1 MKTAV
6 KPATGSRWP
15 RGEPAPPEPR
25 EGGQGMNKY
34 GILVQDDQGNQD
46 VVVCNSQ
53 VRAEQLR
60 EVMETKGIETYGM
73 IRVVPYTEV
82 LLGGRYR

>member
-1 MKTAV
+1 
-6 KPATGSRWP
+6 
-15 RGEPAPPEPR
+15 
-25 EGGQGMNKY
+25 MNKY
-34 GILVQDDQGNQD
+34 GILVQDDQGNYE

-53 VRAEQLR
+53 GRAEQLR
-60 EVMETKGIETYGM
+60 EVLESKGIETYGM